1 MYDPLYSTS
10 KLKKKEITHTH
21 THTEA
26 IEITGPTHSSCFTK
40 GQFLFQRLNR
50 EAVKDSSTF
59 KKGDIRKDVAQT
71 NT

>member
-40 GQFLFQRLNR
+40 G
-50 EAVKDSSTF
+50 
-59 KKGDIRKDVAQT
+59 
-71 NT
+71 

>member
-10 KLKKKEITHTH
+10 KLKKKERLHTH
-21 THTEA
+21 TQA